1 MHHMDWDNLRFFLA
15 VARKGS
21 VRAAANSLGVN
32 HSTVARRIS
41 TFEKKLEVR
50 LFERLPNGYV
60 LTPTG
65 EEMLKSAHSIEDEI
79 AKLDRQVIGRDA
91 KLNGVLRV
99 TMPSVLA
106 SHLIMPDIA
115 AFSTMYPG
123 IKLELAFSNEEFNLR
138 KREADIAIRLTP
150 NPPEYLVGRKILH
163 PAKGIYA
170 SKQYLKTH
178 DINAE
183 NKKINWIGW
192 ESDHPKANWNKD
204 SRFAALPIKHQADDL
219 LAQLEAVKA
228 NMGIAMLPCFLAD
241 TITSLERIEY
251 LAEIGSCGDLWILTH
266 EDLRSTARVR
276 AFINFMLEAF
286 EHHRDLLE
294 GRCYHNQEPK
304 VVSSFA

>member
-79 AKLDRQVIGRDA
+79 AKLDRQVIGQDA

-150 NPPEYLVGRKILH
+150 NPPEYLVGRQIIH
-163 PAKGIYA
+163 PAKGVYA
-170 SKQYLKTH
+170 SRHYLNTH
-178 DINAE
+178 DIN
-183 NKKINWIGW
+183 KSPDSLSWIGW
-192 ESDHPKANWNKD
+192 ESDHPKSAWNKD
-204 SRFAALPIKHQADDL
+204 SRFSASPVMHMADDL
-219 LAQLEAVKA
+219 LAQLEAAKA
-228 NMGIAMLPCFLAD
+228 GMGIAMLPCFLAD
-241 TITSLERIEY
+241 SITELERIEY
-251 LAEIGSCGDLWILTH
+251 LHEVGSCGDLWILTH
-266 EDLRSTARVR
+266 EDLRTTARVR

-294 GRCYHNQEPK
+294 GRCYHNQESK
-304 VVSSFA
+304 VISSFG